1 MTTSTAPRSRPRRS
15 DVREQVLRAAAT
27 AFSRHPYAD
36 VSVAAIA
43 AAAGFTK
50 GAVYS
55 NFGGKPE
62 LLAAVLAEEFTE
74 LLGGVVQSALAA
86 MTDGSPTPLP
96 RVVAAELTRGVV
108 GEQRL
113 PALLAEFRALAGRD
127 PELAAVYVQLR
138 LRQRA
143 ELEQLL
149 ASVAD
154 RVPLAPGVDRTVAA
168 TLLLTC
174 VNSVSL
180 EYAAAPASMPEP
192 LVEAMFTHVLTGL
205 LA

>member
-1 MTTSTAPRSRPRRS
+1 MSSTLPRSRTKRS

-27 AFSRHPYAD
+27 AFAEHSYAE
-36 VSVAAIA
+36 VSVTAIA

-62 LLAAVLAEEFTE
+62 LFAAVFASEFTG
-74 LLGGVVQSALAA
+74 LLGNVLTLAMAAIEADGATDPAHAVGASLAQGVA
-86 MTDGSPTPLP
+86 DD
-96 RVVAAELTRGVV
+96 
-108 GEQRL
+108 QRL
-113 PALLAEFRALAGRD
+113 PALLAEFRALAARD
-127 PELAAVYVQLR
+127 PELARVYGDLR
-138 LRQRA
+138 LRQRR

-149 ASVAD
+149 TGVAD
-154 RVPLAPGVDRTVAA
+154 RVPLADGVDVAVAA

-174 VNSVSL
+174 VNGVSL
-180 EYAAAPASMPEP
+180 EYAAAPHSLP
-192 LVEAMFTHVLTGL
+192 LPLIEAMLTHVMTGI